1 MDILIG
7 VLVLI
12 GICLVTKKI
21 TELKSIPRTIKEDSP
36 MYSYKVIRKPKEENK
51 EDKSYDWQYDSSDYI
66 YRMTMLLHNDEDD

>member
-21 TELKSIPRTIKEDSP
+21 VELKSIPRTIKTDNP
-36 MYSYKVIRKPKEENK
+36 MYSYKVIRKPKEESK